1 MPFRSR
7 VVCRDES
14 KCHNFIAFLVE
25 PNLNAITLQH
35 SSRLLL
41 LLLFG
46 WLLLL
51 LFLFVCLLFLFFVV
65 WCGEVVFLYLF
76 LFVISNDK
84 ISLLPCSVFA
94 FLLRSTESEQN
105 QAGFGRLE
113 LYTVSPNNPQYSES
127 QQLIIQ

>member
-1 MPFRSR
+1 M
-7 VVCRDES
+7 
-14 KCHNFIAFLVE
+14 FLVV

-35 SSRLLL
+35 SLQV
-41 LLLFG
+41 
-46 WLLLL
+46 
-51 LFLFVCLLFLFFVV
+51 LFLL
-65 WCGEVVFLYLF
+65 LYLF

-84 ISLLPCSVFA
+84 ISLLPCSVFV

-113 LYTVSPNNPQYSES
+113 RYTVSPNNPQYSES

>member
-1 MPFRSR
+1 MLL
-7 VVCRDES
+7 VV
-14 KCHNFIAFLVE
+14 

-35 SSRLLL
+35 SLQ
-41 LLLFG
+41 
-46 WLLLL
+46 
-51 LFLFVCLLFLFFVV
+51 VLFFFFF
-65 WCGEVVFLYLF
+65 FLNLF

-113 LYTVSPNNPQYSES
+113 RYTVSPSNPQYSES